1 MFFTSKRKNIEL
13 DKYKTKS
20 FAIGIDSEFR
30 RATMKKQWTILC
42 ICFAAFTLSAQLI
55 TEHKENIE
63 IKSLASKNSSYRYP
77 LPAFKVPVGKKLILS
92 FDAYLKSP
100 APAGWGGY
108 LELRF
113 HSGTG
118 KKPLQIGKFDADG
131 NLRLLRRGK
140 NQLST
145 LKAKDAVRD
154 WWKEEKAL
162 LTRFTPSADKLDP
175 RITSSRQEL
184 NCYTLDITDISQ
196 HAPGELEFINRFDA
210 SKSKNPIDMHIENLK
225 LEYLPEKE
233 VEKVRPENDF
243 KTESGKNVSVAW
255 KGAQRTVIKTANFEY
270 THCDIKFPAIR
281 FRKGYKTILVFDIYL
296 KTNSPGGWN
305 YYAKLSLNGQ
315 PVGSYCSDGNHRLL
329 RRGPAQLSTLKGEDA
344 RRNWWN
350 NDNQTLLVRF
360 TPRAEVIDPRITA
373 PKAELNRYFLDIS
386 DLCRMEVIGVDD
398 RLESAGENLLHF
410 TNSFYRKNVYPPWN
424 MVIEN
429 LHIIQMPEGDVDK
442 IRAGKVLVIPF
453 APSKKAAELSAGNML
468 CQVTA
473 SGGNIFRTRS
483 GKDIYFTETALSYP
497 HSSGIKFNR
506 IATDKSQGISGW
518 KPVVSQKGN
527 TITVSAKSANYRFTR
542 TIKSDNGIFTIND
555 TIENTSNADTGI
567 RSEFH
572 YLRKKN
578 LNINEFRIAG
588 VPGAFSDTAIAS
600 NPTLFIKGEES
611 ALGVMCLD
619 DVFRI
624 QMQAERTAS
633 NRLSAIDAT
642 FGLGAG
648 KSYTFTRLV
657 VPVDKPD
664 YFAFINKLRRHLGLN
679 FTIRGIQT
687 DLGGLAIQNK
697 QEVIVNTGLWYNYH
711 TGAGMPKEE
720 HARIITQKRNEL
732 RAKDPNVK
740 VLPMFETNLVPIDKR
755 KIPGGEKLPSC
766 GKYLSGVYGAVLTAE
781 QTRLLTQ
788 HTPYK
793 DSMLFDAKG
802 CAYVD
807 TYYASDPYINL
818 LVRTDVGNT
827 RYKELEKDIIWMLD
841 ELGMDGIYFD
851 QFNQASSGINRGD
864 RCSFDRWDGVSVLL
878 DKNGNIQQK
887 FSDSAITCCEA
898 RRKLIELI
906 LSRKKIVKT
915 NGQPISRLTAALPTL
930 RFQEME
936 LDPVSTDAIGTGKP
950 AVHRY
955 QGFGHLSSSPL
966 ILGLRPMRHTTDKND
981 RARIY
986 QRGIITALRNGILY
1000 VPYGYYINPRT
1011 EGGYGIMNHMCPITI
1026 EELGDGFIIGKE
1038 RILTAVSRDFITAD
1052 RPVKLI
1058 HCDKRGNEIPTKFA
1072 ITRDGKNW
1080 KTSVKLADWN
1090 ETAVIVLKEGR

>member
-1 MFFTSKRKNIEL
+1 MN
-13 DKYKTKS
+13 
-20 FAIGIDSEFR
+20 R
-30 RATMKKQWTILC
+30 RITMKAQWTILG
-42 ICFAAFTLSAQLI
+42 ICFAAFTLSAQII
-55 TEHKENIE
+55 TEHDESVE
-63 IKSLASKNSSYRYP
+63 IKSLAKAKSSYRQP
-77 LPAFKVPVGKKLILS
+77 LPAFKVPDGKKLILS
-92 FDAYLKSP
+92 FDAYLKTP
-100 APAGWGGY
+100 APSGWGGY

-113 HSGTG
+113 HSENG
-118 KKPLQIGKFDADG
+118 KKAIQIGKFDAEG
-131 NLRLLRRGK
+131 NLRLLKRGK

-145 LKAKDAVRD
+145 LKTKDAVRT
-154 WWKEEKAL
+154 WWQDEKAL
-162 LTRFTPSADKLDP
+162 LTRFTPSADKLDR
-175 RITSSRQEL
+175 RIISSRQEL
-184 NCYTLDITDISQ
+184 NRYTLDITDIAQ
-196 HAPGELEFINRFDA
+196 YAPGELEFVNRFDA
-210 SKSKNPIDMHIENLK
+210 SKSSKAINMRIEK
-225 LEYLPEKE
+225 IRLEYLPEKE
-233 VEKVRPENDF
+233 VEKVRPANDF
-243 KTESGKNVSVAW
+243 KAESGKNVTVAW
-255 KGAQRTVIKTANFEY
+255 KGPQRTVIKTGNFEY
-270 THCDIKFPAIR
+270 THCDLKFPAIR

-296 KTNSPGGWN
+296 KSISTGGWN
-305 YYAKLSLNGQ
+305 YFAKLSLNGQ

-329 RRGPAQLSTLKGEDA
+329 RRGPAQFSTLKGEEA
-344 RRNWWN
+344 KRNWWS

-360 TPRAEVIDPRITA
+360 TPRADVIDPRITA

-398 RLESAGENLLHF
+398 RLESAGDNLLRF
-410 TNSFYRKNVYPPWN
+410 TNSFHRKNIYPQWN

-429 LHIIQMPEGDVDK
+429 LHVIQIPEGDVDK
-442 IRAGKVLVIPF
+442 IRAGKVLIIPF
-453 APSKKAAELSAGNML
+453 APGKKAAELSAGNMI

-473 SGGNIFRTRS
+473 SGGSIFRSRS
-483 GKDIYFTETALSYP
+483 GKDVYFTETALSYP
-497 HSSGIKFNR
+497 HRSGIKFNR
-506 IATDKSQGISGW
+506 IATDKSPGISGW
-518 KPVVSQKGN
+518 KPEVSQKGN
-527 TITVSAKSANYRFTR
+527 TISVSAKSVNYQFTR
-542 TIKSDNGIFTIND
+542 TIKSDKGIFIID
-555 TIENTSNADTGI
+555 DKIENTSNADTGI

-572 YLRKKN
+572 YLRKKK
-578 LNINEFRIAG
+578 LKISEFRIAG
-588 VPGAFSDTAIAS
+588 VPGTFSDTAIAS

-633 NRLSAIDAT
+633 NRISAIDAT

-657 VPVDKPD
+657 VPVDRPD
-664 YFAFINKLRRHLGLN
+664 YFAFINKLRRYLGLN
-679 FTIRGIQT
+679 FTIRGVQT
-687 DLGGLAIQNK
+687 ELGGFAIENQ
-697 QEVIVNTGLWYNYH
+697 QEVIVNTGIWYNYH
-711 TGAGMPKEE
+711 TSAGMTKEE

-732 RAKDPNVK
+732 RKKNPNVK
-740 VLPMFETNLVPIDKR
+740 VLSMIETNLVPIDKR
-755 KIPGGEKLPSC
+755 KIPGGEILPSC
-766 GKYLSGVYGAVLTAE
+766 GKCLSGVYGAVLTAE
-781 QTRLLTQ
+781 QTKLLTQ

-807 TYYASDPYINL
+807 TYYAADPYINL

-841 ELGMDGIYFD
+841 DLGMDGIYFD

-864 RCSFDRWDGVSVLL
+864 RCSFDRWDGISVLL
-878 DKNGNIQQK
+878 DQNGNIQQK

-915 NGQPISRLTAALPTL
+915 NGQPISRETAALPTL

-936 LDPVSTDAIGTGKP
+936 LDPVSADALGTGKP

-966 ILGLRPMRHTTDKND
+966 ILGLRPLRHTSNRND

-1000 VPYGYYINPRT
+1000 VPYGYYIDPRT

-1026 EELGDGFIIGKE
+1026 EELGEGFIIGKE
-1038 RILTAVSRDFITAD
+1038 RILTAVSRDFITAE
-1052 RPVKLI
+1052 RPVKLVR
-1058 HCDKRGNEIPTKFA
+1058 CDNRGNEIPAKFA